1 MLLELFL
8 FIGAANLAYGV
19 LLVWLEAAPPKFGTR
34 LRLLVRLA
42 VAFLDVPAVG
52 ASMQAELGSLA
63 EALGAAIDSANKRR
77 LEGVRVLM
85 LFLELR
91 QGEGFVAEAAPVGLD
106 SGVCKNVARKRV
118 LRAEGLLA
126 VTCGACEFVMG
137 FCWRIPKSKKIRDK
151 DHT

>member
-1 MLLELFL
+1 MVLELFL
-8 FIGAANLAYGV
+8 FIGAANLGYGV
-19 LLVWLEAAPPKFGTR
+19 LLVWLEAAPPQFGTR

-52 ASMQAELGSLA
+52 ASMQAELGSLT

-91 QGEGFVAEAAPVGLD
+91 QGEGFVAEAASVSLD

-126 VTCGACEFVMG
+126 VTRGACEFVMG
-137 FCWRIPKSKKIRDK
+137 FFWKIPKNKKIRDK